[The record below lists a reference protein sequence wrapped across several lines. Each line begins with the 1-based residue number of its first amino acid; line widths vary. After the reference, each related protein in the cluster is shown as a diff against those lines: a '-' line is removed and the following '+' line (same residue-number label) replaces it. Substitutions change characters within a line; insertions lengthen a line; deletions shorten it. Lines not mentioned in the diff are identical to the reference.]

1 MKTFSFTNQPGISR
15 GLAKEE
21 DFKRELIAFGFDDVY
36 ICPHDHREGCF
47 CRKPN
52 TGMLM
57 EAQKNYDLS
66 LSNTIVI
73 GDRWSDMVAAEKA
86 GCMKILVRTGAGDSS
101 LNNHAD
107 KLRNITL
114 DYIANDLQDAIGWL
128 YENNLIS
135 SKSEL

>member
-1 MKTFSFTNQPGISR
+1 
-15 GLAKEE
+15 
-21 DFKRELIAFGFDDVY
+21 
-36 ICPHDHREGCF
+36 
-47 CRKPN
+47 
-52 TGMLM
+52 M